1 MKPAYVD
8 SRRRQADSEQ
18 ETLFPIICIQK
29 PHETEKQKFWKVIWY
44 LKILNYS
51 GFLKKFNQSDCMIW
65 DTWSK
70 LTNEEARISI
80 TFNCH

>member
-44 LKILNYS
+44 LKI
-51 GFLKKFNQSDCMIW
+51 FN
-65 DTWSK
+65 
-70 LTNEEARISI
+70 
-80 TFNCH
+80 

>member
-18 ETLFPIICIQK
+18 ETFFPIICIQK
-29 PHETEKQKFWKVIWY
+29 PHETEKQKFWNVIWY

-51 GFLKKFNQSDCMIW
+51 GFFTKIQPIRLHDLGHVIKINQWESENFDY
-65 DTWSK
+65 
-70 LTNEEARISI
+70 
-80 TFNCH
+80 F